1 MMPLWVELVELEQ
14 MTEHID
20 KLLAYLVMQV
30 LMEKLYI
37 LAVNLLQTIALSQ
50 EILLVVEME
59 ALRTVLLINY
69 YAN

>member
-1 MMPLWVELVELEQ
+1 
-14 MTEHID
+14 MTEHIEA
-20 KLLAYLVMQV
+20 LLAHLVTQV